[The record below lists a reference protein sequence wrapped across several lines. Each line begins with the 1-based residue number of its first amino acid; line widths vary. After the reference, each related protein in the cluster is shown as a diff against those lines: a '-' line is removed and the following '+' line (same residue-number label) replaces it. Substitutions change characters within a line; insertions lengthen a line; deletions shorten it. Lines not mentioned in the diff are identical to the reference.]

1 MPPVNSPH
9 SLAKCWLEDEGPWPQ
24 EVCSMGSSSQ
34 ARSPALLPAAQGE
47 SPRGR
52 CPLSRWLLSNT
63 WLLGHQRS
71 PWLMHVT
78 GYDQVFCKCT
88 LTWPW
93 KIHQVGIIYT
103 TRVFVSVFVSPRFPS
118 CQHSSFTLS
127 YWNTSLAFLL
137 RTETSGP
144 SPCWLD
150 LCMISSQDPLEE
162 QGTCKQ

>member
-1 MPPVNSPH
+1 
-9 SLAKCWLEDEGPWPQ
+9 
-24 EVCSMGSSSQ
+24 
-34 ARSPALLPAAQGE
+34 
-47 SPRGR
+47 
-52 CPLSRWLLSNT
+52 
-63 WLLGHQRS
+63 
-71 PWLMHVT
+71 MHVT

-93 KIHQVGIIYT
+93 KIHRVGIIYT

-118 CQHSSFTLS
+118 CQHSSFTSS